1 MEPGPTPRYSAGAGG
16 FTLPNVPFLHL
27 PMTSTSLA
35 EALLQRFGGGIT
47 EAVLASLDIADQV
60 PLDVVEQ
67 AVARALDAELVV
79 AGSHFV
85 MLMPISALTNTT
97 PFQRAAR
104 QAGVPA
110 DRLDTAQ
117 RLRVDAAFVRR
128 WRASQGARQPEHDM
142 ENAQATMASV
152 LLDELP

>member
-1 MEPGPTPRYSAGAGG
+1 MSAI
-16 FTLPNVPFLHL
+16 PNVPFPRL
-27 PMTSTSLA
+27 PMTSQALA
-35 EALLQRFGGGIT
+35 EALRQRFGGGIAD
-47 EAVLASLDIADQV
+47 AVLASLDIADPV

-128 WRASQGARQPEHDM
+128 WRASQGARQPAHDM
-142 ENAQATMASV
+142 EGAQATMASV
-152 LLDELP
+152 LLDELS